1 MPLLFI
7 WVLSQIEATIFVMQE
22 TCKKIQLF
30 GIALMIITSLKDKL
44 KRQETLNL
52 AKIKLLT
59 SYFIVQGIVI
69 H

>member
-7 WVLSQIEATIFVMQE
+7 WVLSQIEVIIFVMQE

-44 KRQETLNL
+44 KRQETLDL
-52 AKIKLLT
+52 AKIKLLI
-59 SYFIVQGIVI
+59 SYFIVQRIVI